1 MQFLRLQK
9 LAQGVFKRNWDSTIS
24 QINML
29 LRPSTFV
36 LVAVTLG
43 LHMASAKRTCFTN
56 LRLKTTSGFVEKEF
70 EGFETRAF
78 LGTCAT
84 VKKDL
89 SWKAFRARQK
99 QIWSPSEP
107 NGWRD
112 SHQYVQILR
121 QGKSCRSDD
130 PVVDVKY
137 KASSCG
143 NEGYMSIGRLCCFK
157 CIFGPFTLF
166 QPIDNCAPTARLL
179 GVHKGSYLQS
189 FIPAPFKE
197 IVRL

>member
-1 MQFLRLQK
+1 
-9 LAQGVFKRNWDSTIS
+9 
-24 QINML
+24 ML

-43 LHMASAKRTCFTN
+43 LHVASAKRTCFTS

-84 VKKDL
+84 VKKDCPGKL
-89 SWKAFRARQK
+89 LEHVKNKFGPQVNPMGGETATNMCKFFDK
-99 QIWSPSEP
+99 E
-107 NGWRD
+107 
-112 SHQYVQILR
+112 ILP
-121 QGKSCRSDD
+121 SDD

-166 QPIDNCAPTARLL
+166 QPIDNCAPTARP
-179 GVHKGSYLQS
+179 SWC
-189 FIPAPFKE
+189 P
-197 IVRL
+197 